1 MPPVAGRVVGVGCRM
16 IVVVTEPTCTSTLA
30 LVGVDGGGV
39 SLVPEPPPPLAGAVP
54 IAAEILAVPSRP
66 FDWNVAVA
74 VPLPLV
80 VTMDGI
86 VPRVALR

>member
-16 IVVVTEPTCTSTLA
+16 IVVVTEPTCTSMLA
-30 LVGVDGGGV
+30 LVGVDGGGCRW
-39 SLVPEPPPPLAGAVP
+39 SPCPPPAGAVP

>member
-1 MPPVAGRVVGVGCRM
+1 MADDADLHVDAGARR
-16 IVVVTEPTCTSTLA
+16 
-30 LVGVDGGGV
+30 GVDRRAARIV
-39 SLVPEPPPPLAGAVP
+39 AASPPLPPLAGAVP